1 MVQTANKIAD
11 NKPLIEGVQINNFVP
26 GKCIVD
32 TKEQKSGI
40 ITQVLKI
47 NSYQQYKNNIDSI
60 DIKDQNNI
68 SIKTKNGYLIKIGSI
83 NDMQYKL
90 SCAYSIM
97 NNSNVKG
104 NKGTI
109 EVSSSGFATFMKD

>member
-1 MVQTANKIAD
+1 
-11 NKPLIEGVQINNFVP
+11 
-26 GKCIVD
+26 
-32 TKEQKSGI
+32 
-40 ITQVLKI
+40 
-47 NSYQQYKNNIDSI
+47 
-60 DIKDQNNI
+60 
-68 SIKTKNGYLIKIGSI
+68 
-83 NDMQYKL
+83 MQYKL